1 MLNIIVV
8 IIGASLASCASAP
21 ESAGMVETQTVEQ
34 APPAD
39 RDEIP
44 QVEDPGE
51 EAAVADD
58 DGGVVEFDPK
68 NPPEE
73 IYAATM
79 LDIQGFVRDLD
90 ILIKAKNYDEWLK
103 LLSPE
108 YHELISSGE
117 FLDTVSQQPRLKSQ
131 NIVLQNS
138 RDYFLNV
145 VVTSR
150 ADLRAHDIEFL
161 TMTRVMVFT
170 ISQKGQR
177 IRIYTLDRTPDSW
190 EIVD

>member
-1 MLNIIVV
+1 MFKVVTVIVAV
-8 IIGASLASCASAP
+8 FLASCASAP
-21 ESAGMVETQTVEQ
+21 EKIGIPEVPVVEQ
-34 APPAD
+34 TPTEEA
-39 RDEIP
+39 
-44 QVEDPGE
+44 GE
-51 EAAVADD
+51 EAAVVVAVASAVVNDD
-58 DGGVVEFDPK
+58 QGFVAFDPK

-79 LDIQGFVRDLD
+79 LDIQDFVRDLD
-90 ILIKAKNYDEWLK
+90 HLIKAKNYDEWTK

-108 YHELISSGE
+108 HYELINSGE

-150 ADLRAHDIEFL
+150 ADLQANDIEFL
-161 TMTRVMVFT
+161 TMMRVMVFT
-170 ISQKGQR
+170 INQKGQR
-177 IRIYTLDRTPDSW
+177 IRIYTLDRTPDGW